1 MLSITRISSACEVL
15 AKRPVLIK
23 YVKDTSKLSQLFST
37 ESLETEVTKTKN
49 ATMNKKLEE
58 AKTERQMSSAM
69 RMYLKRKKEQ
79 DSFMAKERA
88 DFEIGKQH
96 LANMMGLDPENIS
109 QEQID
114 SSIEYLFPSGRLL

>member
-1 MLSITRISSACEVL
+1 M
-15 AKRPVLIK
+15 IK
-23 YVKDTSKLSQLFST
+23 YVKDISKLSQFFST

-114 SSIEYLFPSGRLL
+114 SSIEYLFPSGRPL